1 MFCFGAVIDEAQG
14 HHSSKNYLSE
24 RKGSKAR
31 QLIVLKW
38 TLVGFLLATSYKS
51 VLRALLM
58 KAEYENTIDTIDDM
72 LESSK
77 GLLVAGDTPIRYLM
91 DTDPRERVQRLA
103 KKVQYFNYG
112 TGSPQWVYER

>member
-1 MFCFGAVIDEAQG
+1 M
-14 HHSSKNYLSE
+14 NYLSE

-38 TLVGFLLATSYKS
+38 TLVGFLLSISYKS

-58 KAEYENTIDTIDDM
+58 KAEYENTIDKIDDM
-72 LESSK
+72 LASPR
-77 GLLVAGDTPIRYLM
+77 GLLAAGDTPLRYLLE
-91 DTDPRERVQRLA
+91 TDPRERVQRLA
-103 KKVQYFNYG
+103 KTVQYFNYG